1 MYVFFLDPDDQSGAE
16 IETVYILFFI
26 CLIDA
31 FSQRVTFCNCTSQGF
46 KTASF
51 MTWNCTRIVIT
62 GTWLSPSEISCLDF
76 GIVMIED
83 WNEIK
88 GVNWCHTIGWC
99 CGNDHNGCNK
109 VEIVCEMHFKWGCVF
124 LRRIDDNCWVSLF
137 YLCFCFSISPCLFFR
152 SSASFIFNVAEERHF
167 MISLFVCIR
176 YYSLSETVS
185 IEF

>member
-51 MTWNCTRIVIT
+51 MPWNCTRIVIT

-88 GVNWCHTIGWC
+88 GVN
-99 CGNDHNGCNK
+99 
-109 VEIVCEMHFKWGCVF
+109 
-124 LRRIDDNCWVSLF
+124 
-137 YLCFCFSISPCLFFR
+137 
-152 SSASFIFNVAEERHF
+152 
-167 MISLFVCIR
+167 
-176 YYSLSETVS
+176 
-185 IEF
+185 